1 MTESGSW
8 TPEEVMITVAT
19 SLHDDTPAQINLIE
33 TLGQSVRNSK
43 NYCNV
48 YWLLYLSIFA
58 YWKRALH
65 MKGQPER
72 ECEDIGMVSMHTE
85 P

>member
-1 MTESGSW
+1 M
-8 TPEEVMITVAT
+8 TPEEVMIMVAT
-19 SLHDDTPAQINLIE
+19 SLDDDMPAQINLME
-33 TLGQSVRNSK
+33 TLCQTVRNSK
-43 NYCNV
+43 NNCNV
-48 YWLLYLSIFA
+48 YWLPNLSIFA